1 MKQFTIIFMA
11 LCALMSFVVFP
22 IAGLTNEMWI
32 PISVGVLFTG
42 IVTLAVYIPDW
53 YEKKNNKKEK

>member
-1 MKQFTIIFMA
+1 MKRFAIIFLA
-11 LCALMSFVVFP
+11 LCALMSFVIFP

-32 PISVGVLFTG
+32 PILVGVLFTG
-42 IVTLAVYIPDW
+42 IVALAVYVPEF